1 MSKVVKNIVRVAGK
15 AFGADPEGQANA
27 IRDAANAQ
35 AAATREAAEKA
46 AAAQREAAA
55 QQERQI
61 QQQAA
66 AAAAARAAAVNQAQ
80 VANNQAALAA
90 EQAQT
95 ADPTTP
101 DVSLETQADANDP
114 RRKYQGGQSSIG
126 GSASGAGIRL

>member
-1 MSKVVKNIVRVAGK
+1 MSKVVKNVVSAVGK
-15 AFGADPEGQANA
+15 VFGVSPNSDADA
-27 IRDAANAQ
+27 IRQASETQ
-35 AAATREAAEKA
+35 AAATREAAEKS

-55 QQERQI
+55 QQERQL

-80 VANNQAALAA
+80 VANNQAALAQ
-90 EQAQT
+90 EQAQS

-114 RRKYQGGQSSIG
+114 RRKYQGGSSSIG
-126 GSASGAGIRL
+126 GSAGGAGIRL

>member
-1 MSKVVKNIVRVAGK
+1 MSKVVKNVVRAAGK
-15 AFGADPEGQANA
+15 VFGVNPENEGRAIEQA
-27 IRDAANAQ
+27 AATQ
-35 AAATREAAEKA
+35 AAATREAAEKN

-55 QQERQI
+55 MQERQL

-80 VANNQAALAA
+80 VANNQAALAQ

-101 DVSLETQADANDP
+101 DVVLTGEVGSNDP

-126 GSASGAGIRL
+126 ASSGGAGIRI